1 LIAPLRGEGDCFWN
15 FLAIWRV
22 IDGVNRRSL
31 LLFAAMSVVW
41 GLPYLFIRIAV
52 SDLSPVVLVF
62 ARTAIGALILL
73 PVVVWRGELRG
84 LFKSWGPLLAF
95 AAVEI
100 GIPWVMLAGAEQRIT
115 SSLAGLLVSAVPL
128 VGVVIA
134 TSLGNRE
141 HLGGASLAGLL
152 LGVVG
157 VAAIVGFDLR
167 ASDWLALVEMG
178 VVVVAYAVGPVIVSR
193 YLNGLPSMAVIA
205 VSLAACAIA
214 YLPFAAL
221 QWPRSVPP
229 TDTVVS
235 VAVLAVVC
243 TALAFVLFFALIAAI
258 GPVRATVITYINP
271 AVAALLGVTILRESF
286 TFGMGVGFVLVIAG
300 SVLATRRPREAVVA
314 AALTHESQSS
324 V

>member
-1 LIAPLRGEGDCFWN
+1 MREREVLFWN

-31 LLFAAMSVVW
+31 LLFAAMSVIW

-84 LFKSWGPLLAF
+84 LFKSWVPLLAF

>member
-1 LIAPLRGEGDCFWN
+1 
-15 FLAIWRV
+15 
-22 IDGVNRRSL
+22 
-31 LLFAAMSVVW
+31 LLFIAMSVIW

-73 PVVVWRGELRG
+73 PIVVVRGELRG
-84 LFKSWGPLLAF
+84 LFKSWLPLLVF

-141 HLGGASLAGLL
+141 HLGAASLGGLL
-152 LGVVG
+152 LGVAG

-167 ASDWLALVEMG
+167 ASDWLALVQMA

-205 VSLAACAIA
+205 VSLAAAAIV
-214 YLPFAAL
+214 YLPFAAM
-221 QWPRSVPP
+221 QWPRSIPP
-229 TDTVVS
+229 TDTIVS

-271 AVAALLGVTILRESF
+271 AVAALLGVVVLHESF
-286 TFGMGVGFVLVIAG
+286 TAGMAVGFVLVIAG
-300 SVLATRRPREAVVA
+300 SVLATRRPRETAPTP
-314 AALTHESQSS
+314 ALSRESQSS
-324 V
+324 AN

>member
-1 LIAPLRGEGDCFWN
+1 MT
-15 FLAIWRV
+15 
-22 IDGVNRRSL
+22 RRSL
-31 LLFAAMSVVW
+31 LIFIAMSVIW

-73 PVVVWRGELRG
+73 PIVLVRGELRG
-84 LFKSWGPLLAF
+84 LSMSWLPLLAF

-100 GIPWVMLAGAEQRIT
+100 GVPWVMLASAEQRIT

-141 HLGGASLAGLL
+141 HLGTASLSGLM
-152 LGVVG
+152 LGVAG
-157 VAAIVGFDLR
+157 VAAIVGFDLG
-167 ASDWLALVEMG
+167 ASDWLALAEIG
-178 VVVVAYAVGPVIVSR
+178 VVVVAYAVGPVIVTR
-193 YLNGLPSMAVIA
+193 YLARLPSMGVIA
-205 VSLAACAIA
+205 VSLAACAVA
-214 YLPFAAL
+214 YAPAAAV

-229 TDTVVS
+229 VDTVVS

-271 AVAALLGVTILRESF
+271 AVAAVLGVIVLHEGF
-286 TFGMGVGFVLVIAG
+286 TFGMAVGFVLVIAG
-300 SVLATRRPREAVVA
+300 SVLATRRPRERSAA
-314 AALTHESQSS
+314 AALSREGQSS

>member
-1 LIAPLRGEGDCFWN
+1 
-15 FLAIWRV
+15 
-22 IDGVNRRSL
+22 
-31 LLFAAMSVVW
+31 LLFAAMSVIW

-157 VAAIVGFDLR
+157 VAAIVGLDLR

>member
-1 LIAPLRGEGDCFWN
+1 LVLEGVLGN
-15 FLAIWRV
+15 FQAVLCV
-22 IDGVNRRSL
+22 IDGVTRRSL
-31 LLFAAMSVVW
+31 LLFVAMSVIW
-41 GLPYLFIRIAV
+41 GVPYLFIRIAV

-62 ARTAIGALILL
+62 ARTAIGAMILL
-73 PVVVWRGELRG
+73 PIVVWRGELRG
-84 LFKSWGPLLAF
+84 LFKSWVPLLAF

-100 GIPWVMLAGAEQRIT
+100 GIPWVMLAGAEQKIT
-115 SSLAGLLVSAVPL
+115 SSLAGLLISAVPL

-141 HLGGASLAGLL
+141 HLGVASIGGLL

-157 VAAIVGFDLR
+157 VSAIVGFDLR
-167 ASDWLALVEMG
+167 ASDWVALLEIG
-178 VVVVAYAVGPVIVSR
+178 VVVVAYAVGPVIIAR
-193 YLNGLPSMAVIA
+193 YLKGLPSMAVIA

-229 TDTVVS
+229 MDTLVS

-271 AVAALLGVTILRESF
+271 AVAALLGVSVLRENF
-286 TFGMGVGFVLVIAG
+286 TFGMGLGFVLVIAG
-300 SVLATRRPREAVVA
+300 SVLATRRPREPAPAV
-314 AALTHESQSS
+314 ALSRESQSS

>member
-1 LIAPLRGEGDCFWN
+1 
-15 FLAIWRV
+15 
-22 IDGVNRRSL
+22 
-31 LLFAAMSVVW
+31 LLFIAMSVIW

-62 ARTAIGALILL
+62 ARTTIGALILL
-73 PVVVWRGELRG
+73 PIVIVRGELRG
-84 LFKSWGPLLAF
+84 LVKSWMPLLAF
-95 AAVEI
+95 AAVEM
-100 GIPWVMLAGAEQRIT
+100 GVPWLMLASAEQRIT
-115 SSLAGLLVSAVPL
+115 SSLAGLLISAVPL

-141 HLGGASLAGLL
+141 HLGKASLAGLL

-157 VAAIVGFDLR
+157 VAAIVGVDLR
-167 ASDWLALVEMG
+167 ASGFALVEIG
-178 VVVVAYAVGPVIVSR
+178 VVVVAYAVGPVIISR

-214 YLPFAAL
+214 YLPFAAV

-229 TDTVVS
+229 MDTIFS
-235 VAVLAVVC
+235 VGVLAVVC

-271 AVAALLGVTILRESF
+271 AVAALLGVGVLHENF
-286 TFGMGVGFVLVIAG
+286 TFGMALGFGLVIAG
-300 SVLATRRPREAVVA
+300 SVLATRRPRETVPVG
-314 AALTHESQSS
+314 ALARKSQSS

>member
-1 LIAPLRGEGDCFWN
+1 MREREVLFWN

-22 IDGVNRRSL
+22 IHGVNRRSL
-31 LLFAAMSVVW
+31 LLFAAMSVIW

-84 LFKSWGPLLAF
+84 LFKSWVPLLAF

>member
-1 LIAPLRGEGDCFWN
+1 VTRRG
-15 FLAIWRV
+15 
-22 IDGVNRRSL
+22 L
-31 LLFAAMSVVW
+31 LLFIAMSVIW
-41 GLPYLFIRIAV
+41 GIPYLFIRIAV

-73 PVVVWRGELRG
+73 PIVVARGELRG
-84 LFKSWGPLLAF
+84 LFRSWIPLVAF

-100 GIPWVMLAGAEQRIT
+100 GIPWLMLASAEQRIT

-141 HLGGASLAGLL
+141 HLGVASIGGLL

-167 ASDWLALVEMG
+167 ASDSLALIEVG
-178 VVVVAYAVGPVIVSR
+178 VVVVGYAVGPVIVSR
-193 YLNGLPSMAVIA
+193 YLSGLPSMAVIA
-205 VSLAACAIA
+205 VSLAACAIVYA
-214 YLPFAAL
+214 PVAAV
-221 QWPRSVPP
+221 QWPSSVPP
-229 TDTVVS
+229 SDTFVS

-243 TALAFVLFFALIAAI
+243 TALAFVLFFALIAET

-271 AVAALLGVTILRESF
+271 AVAAVLGVIVLHESF
-286 TFGMGVGFVLVIAG
+286 TFWMAVGFVLVIAG
-300 SVLATRRPREAVVA
+300 SVLATRRPRETAVA
-314 AALTHESQSS
+314 PALSRESQSS

>member
-1 LIAPLRGEGDCFWN
+1 
-15 FLAIWRV
+15 
-22 IDGVNRRSL
+22 
-31 LLFAAMSVVW
+31 MSVIW

-73 PVVVWRGELRG
+73 PIVVARRELRG
-84 LFKSWGPLLAF
+84 LFRSWIPLFAF

-100 GIPWVMLAGAEQRIT
+100 GVPWVMLTSAEQRIT

-141 HLGGASLAGLL
+141 HLGVASIGGLL

-157 VAAIVGFDLR
+157 VASIVGFGLR
-167 ASDWLALVEMG
+167 ASDGLALVEMG

-193 YLNGLPSMAVIA
+193 YLSGLPSMAVIA
-205 VSLAACAIA
+205 VSLAACAIVC
-214 YLPFAAL
+214 LPFAAL

-229 TDTVVS
+229 TDTIVS

-271 AVAALLGVTILRESF
+271 AVAAVLGISVLHENF
-286 TFGMGVGFVLVIAG
+286 TFGMAVGFVLVIAG
-300 SVLATRRPREAVVA
+300 SILAARRPRQSAPA
-314 AALTHESQSS
+314 AALTRESQSS
-324 V
+324 G